1 MAYLHDSLVASKI
14 QQVKR
19 VRRLPLPGEILVE
32 LGATVDPDTPVAR
45 IPLKPGIPWVI
56 PLARLL
62 GVPSEELSA
71 CMLCQRGES
80 VKTKQ
85 IIARANETGTYGRK
99 EYESPIN
106 GTIEDI
112 SAASGRVVIREE
124 FGKEEP
130 PVSLDA
136 AFDLGVK
143 PAEVAKYMLRQVGEE
158 VKKSQIIAKK
168 GEAAAFYSKV
178 AVAPISGVITEI
190 NPQNGKVTISRP
202 FRQVVVKGYL
212 DGNVTEVLPK
222 RGVVVE
228 TPAVV
233 INGIFG
239 VGGETHGEIKVVVM
253 SPDQSLTAELITA
266 EHAGKII
273 VGGSSATNEAL
284 QKALSLG
291 VKGVIC
297 ASASYINLVRSLG
310 CKLGVGITGQ
320 ENIPMTVILL
330 EGFGQLSMREDM
342 FALLKAMEGSRASI
356 NGATQIRAGAIR
368 PEIVVPF
375 PAWDGPLNKPTV
387 ADEDL
392 AVGTSVRCVMAPY
405 FGRFGTIKEI
415 IRESQPR
422 ETEARVP
429 VVKVELDDGQMVT
442 VARANVELV

>member
-1 MAYLHDSLVASKI
+1 MAYSHDSLVASRI
-14 QQVKR
+14 QLVKR
-19 VRRLPLPGEILVE
+19 VRRLPLPGEILVDR
-32 LGATVDPDTPVAR
+32 GAIVDPETPVAR

-62 GVPSEELSA
+62 GVQPHELSA
-71 CMLCQRGES
+71 CMLCKRGES

-85 IIARANETGTYGRK
+85 VIARAIETGIYGRK
-99 EYESPIN
+99 EYESPIS
-106 GTIEDI
+106 GTIDDI
-112 SAASGRVVIREE
+112 SDASGRILIREE

-130 PVSLDA
+130 PVSIDA

-143 PAEVAKYMLRQVGEE
+143 PIEVPKYMLRQVGEE

-178 AVAPISGVITEI
+178 SVASISGLITEV
-190 NPQNGKVTISRP
+190 NAQTGKVTISRP

-212 DGNVTEVLPK
+212 DGKVIEILPG

-233 INGIFG
+233 LNGIFG
-239 VGGETHGEIKVVVM
+239 VGGETHGELKVVV
-253 SPDQSLTAELITA
+253 SGPSQPLTPELISA
-266 EHAGKII
+266 EHAGKIVI
-273 VGGSSATNEAL
+273 GGSSATNEAL
-284 QKALSLG
+284 QKALALG

-297 ASASYINLVRSLG
+297 ASASYINLMRSLG

-330 EGFGQLSMREDM
+330 EGFGQLAMREDM

-375 PAWDGPLNKPTV
+375 PGWDGPLNQPTV

-392 AVGTSVRCVMAPY
+392 AVGMNVRCVMAPH
-405 FGRFGTIKEI
+405 FGRFGTIREI
-415 IRESQPR
+415 IRDSQPR
-422 ETEARVP
+422 ETEAKVP
-429 VVKVELDDGQMVT
+429 VVQVELDDGQMVT